1 MTLLRY
7 RLVTLPLFVVWTGAA
22 VFVSDIV
29 AAADGEI
36 EAIVLDNSVSY
47 AVMSK
52 DVGGKG
58 ALVTVPSC

>member
-1 MTLLRY
+1 
-7 RLVTLPLFVVWTGAA
+7 VTLPLFVAWTGAA

-36 EAIVLDNSVSY
+36 EAIVLVNSVLY

-58 ALVTVPSC
+58 PLVTVLSC

>member
-1 MTLLRY
+1 
-7 RLVTLPLFVVWTGAA
+7 VTLPLFVVWTGAA

-29 AAADGEI
+29 AAVDVEI

-47 AVMSK
+47 AGMSK

-58 ALVTVPSC
+58 ALVTVLSC